1 VLLSHIILAG
11 VREYVRVDV
20 GRERVGLTLAEHL
33 FFWKTCTL
41 PFNCVVVLSCFV
53 FVETCEGGAVIVY
66 VLGRREE
73 RCKVRRTTRE
83 SRETV
88 TLSFYFLCFV
98 RNYEAVYL
106 NGRGGGGRGEQG
118 FFFHVQW
125 CRVSI

>member
-1 VLLSHIILAG
+1 MLLSHIILAG
-11 VREYVRVDV
+11 VREDVRVDV

-53 FVETCEGGAVIVY
+53 FVETWEGGAVIVY

-83 SRETV
+83 SKETV
-88 TLSFYFLCFV
+88 TLSFYFLCLV
-98 RNYEAVYL
+98 RTYEPVFAME
-106 NGRGGGGRGEQG
+106 GGGGGRGEQG
-118 FFFHVQW
+118 FFGHVQW